1 MLNLFLLYSN
11 ATVGVVIPGLTGNL
25 LLFRFL
31 HCHSPL
37 DGECPSCN
45 IYLSKNLNQFL

>member
-25 LLFRFL
+25 LIK
-31 HCHSPL
+31 PN
-37 DGECPSCN
+37 GEA
-45 IYLSKNLNQFL
+45 LSSRA